1 MFMKR
6 GINIL
11 LEEDERI
18 DDLEYNGLKIIQNKK
33 GFCFGIDSVL
43 LSDFAKDIKKDANV
57 LDLGTGTGI
66 ISILLCAK
74 TNIKHIT
81 GVEIQKDVYNMAKK
95 SIKLNNLENRF
106 EIINED
112 IKKINK
118 VFMPN
123 SFDAIV
129 TNPPYKK
136 NNTGLKSKDE
146 TQLISR
152 HEIMCNLEDIV
163 KVSSNLL
170 NSNCSLYM
178 VHRPDRI
185 IDIIEFLRKYKLEPK
200 KIRFVYPKIGKEP
213 NLILI
218 KATKGAK
225 EFVKIEKP
233 LIIYNNDGTYTDEI
247 LNIYNKNLNV
257 KKIKE

>member
-1 MFMKR
+1 MKR
-6 GINIL
+6 GITIL
-11 LEEDERI
+11 LKENERI
-18 DDLEYNGLKIIQNKK
+18 DDLEYKGLKIIQNKK

-43 LSDFAKDIKKDANV
+43 LSDFAKNIKKDANV

-66 ISILLCAK
+66 ISILLCGK
-74 TNIKHIT
+74 TNLKKII

-112 IKKINK
+112 IKNLDKI
-118 VFMPN
+118 FTPN

-136 NNTGLKSKDE
+136 NNTGLKNKDKV
-146 TQLISR
+146 QLISR
-152 HEIMCNLEDIV
+152 HEIMCNIEDIA
-163 KVSSNLL
+163 KISSKLL

-178 VHRPDRI
+178 VHRPERVV
-185 IDIIEFLRKYKLEPK
+185 DIIQALKKYKLEPK
-200 KIRFVYPKIGKEP
+200 IIRFVYPKIEKEP

-225 EFVKIEKP
+225 EFLKVEKP
-233 LIIYNNDGTYTDEI
+233 LIVYNDDGTYTKEI
-247 LNIYNKNLNV
+247 LEIYNKY
-257 KKIKE
+257 